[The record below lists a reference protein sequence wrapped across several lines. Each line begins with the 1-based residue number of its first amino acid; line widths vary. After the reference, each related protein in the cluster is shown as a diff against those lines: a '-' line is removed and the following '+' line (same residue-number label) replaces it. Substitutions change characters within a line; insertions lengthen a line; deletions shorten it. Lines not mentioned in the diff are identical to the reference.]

1 MRKNDWEKNSKIKKS
16 QITSLLL
23 LPLQLCVSVLS
34 FGTKYVVK
42 WELQLQQHCHRSP
55 LSSSFQ
61 ITHIYLHLSANTLQ
75 SSGQSSVY
83 LRGFV
88 QMYPGWWWIAVRE
101 RRVLWRRADG
111 VSETG
116 EHSRLSRMEELQL
129 PNIRAAG
136 LDTPTS
142 SAHISRD
149 SLRCSEVC
157 REGERERERE
167 REREGAAW
175 DVIWYMHICMRGCEH
190 MHTLIKDLINPLL
203 HTHTHTHIHS
213 FCVRCRP
220 GLSAKINKAADGR
233 AKQWQS
239 SWRKQLVKR
248 WI

>member
-88 QMYPGWWWIAVRE
+88 QMYPGWWWIAVSE

-157 REGERERERE
+157 REGGRERERERE
-167 REREGAAW
+167 RER
-175 DVIWYMHICMRGCEH
+175 GCRLRCDLIYAH
-190 MHTLIKDLINPLL
+190 MHARLR
-203 HTHTHTHIHS
+203 THAYPHKGSH
-213 FCVRCRP
+213 
-220 GLSAKINKAADGR
+220 
-233 AKQWQS
+233 
-239 SWRKQLVKR
+239 
-248 WI
+248 

>member
-1 MRKNDWEKNSKIKKS
+1 MNETAKRMNEYDNWQRILEENRVGEERMKKIEMRKNDWEKNSKIKKS

-55 LSSSFQ
+55 LSSPFQ

-88 QMYPGWWWIAVRE
+88 QMYPGWWWIVVSE

-157 REGERERERE
+157 REGGRERERERE
-167 REREGAAW
+167 RERVPPEMWSDICTYACEAANTC
-175 DVIWYMHICMRGCEH
+175 I
-190 MHTLIKDLINPLL
+190 P
-203 HTHTHTHIHS
+203 S
-213 FCVRCRP
+213 
-220 GLSAKINKAADGR
+220 
-233 AKQWQS
+233 
-239 SWRKQLVKR
+239 
-248 WI
+248 